1 MVEPT
6 YTGPDAARAQ
16 AQAMANPATQTSGS
30 ATSGEIAF
38 DVFVKNISSTS
49 DAARLSLAQQLKD
62 AGLWTGKISSKFNIK
77 YYTALAKLEEKY
89 QSQIAVDQIVGAT
102 VSAKRFDVLADLV
115 AGGDGE
121 GSGGPKTTKQTYVTS
136 ASQTAKLLNAV
147 AVDLLERDLTKAEQA
162 KYLKMINAEQ
172 RKQPAVQTTGKGFT
186 TTLGGVDE
194 EQFIKEKLQST
205 SEAKNVRATDAY
217 TVLMKEFGGL
227 R

>member
-6 YTGPDAARAQ
+6 YSGPDAARAMV
-16 AQAMANPATQTSGS
+16 APATQTSGS
-30 ATSGEIAF
+30 ASSSEVAF
-38 DVFVKNISSTS
+38 DVFVKGISQAS
-49 DAARLSLAQQLKD
+49 DEARLALAQRLKD
-62 AGLWTGKISSKFNIK
+62 AGIWTGKISSKFNIK

-89 QSQIAVDQIVGAT
+89 QGQIAVDKIVGAT
-102 VSAKRFDVLADLV
+102 TPAARFDVLADLV
-115 AGGDGE
+115 SDGDGKG
-121 GSGGPKTTKQTYVTS
+121 GSKTTKQTYVTS

-172 RKQPAVQTTGKGFT
+172 RRQPAVQTSGDGFT
-186 TTLGGVDE
+186 TTMGGVDE
-194 EQFIKEKLQST
+194 QQLITEKLQAT

>member
-6 YTGPDAARAQ
+6 YTGPDAARA
-16 AQAMANPATQTSGS
+16 MANPATQTSGS
-30 ATSGEIAF
+30 VSSGEVAF
-38 DVFVKNISSTS
+38 EVFAKGISQAS
-49 DAARLSLAQQLKD
+49 DDARLALAQRLKD
-62 AGLWTGKISSKFNIK
+62 AGIWTGKISSKFNLK
-77 YYTALAKLEEKY
+77 YYTALLKLEEKY
-89 QSQIAVDQIVGAT
+89 QGQIGIDKIVGAT
-102 VSAKRFDVLADLV
+102 TSTARYDVLADLV
-115 AGGDGE
+115 EGGDGE

-172 RKQPAVQTTGKGFT
+172 RKQPSVQTSGKGFT

>member
-6 YTGPDAARAQ
+6 YSGPDAAR
-16 AQAMANPATQTSGS
+16 AMANPATQNSGS
-30 ATSGEIAF
+30 VSSGEVAF
-38 DVFVKNISSTS
+38 EVFAKGISQAS
-49 DAARLSLAQQLKD
+49 DDARLALAQRLKD
-62 AGLWTGKISSKFNIK
+62 AGIWTGKISSKFNLK
-77 YYTALAKLEEKY
+77 YYTALLKLEEKY
-89 QSQIAVDQIVGAT
+89 QGQIGIDKIVGAT
-102 VSAKRFDVLADLV
+102 TSTARYDVLADLV
-115 AGGDGE
+115 EGGDGE
-121 GSGGPKTTKQTYVTS
+121 DGPKTTKQTYVTS

-172 RKQPAVQTTGKGFT
+172 RKQPSVQTSGKGFT